1 MNKIKGFTLAEMLVV
16 MIIISILS
24 MLSIPVLIKNT
35 RDKEVFDLLKAT
47 YKKIETALIIDKIF
61 SFNVEDLGYISV
73 DNDIRIDDFAKF
85 LKEKLNVINYC
96 SPNEQCGFISDSL
109 NGYTLR
115 LINGSSLLI
124 NDDNN
129 AFRDNVDENNH
140 IIGSLY
146 MDIDG
151 PKGVNRAG
159 HDQFGF
165 YVTNKGL
172 IPMGGPKDEIMPF
185 TNCLRNP
192 DFSCTAWILVNGNED
207 YKKCPSV
214 VNWETN
220 PTCK

>member
-1 MNKIKGFTLAEMLVV
+1 MNKFSAFTLAEMLVV
-16 MIIISILS
+16 MIIIAVLS
-24 MLSIPVLIKNT
+24 MLSIPVLITNT
-35 RDKEVFDLLKAT
+35 RDKEVSDLLKTT

-61 SFNVEDLGYISV
+61 SFNVEDLGYVYV
-73 DNDIRIDDFAKF
+73 DNDIRIEDFAKF
-85 LKEKLNVINYC
+85 LKQKLNIINSC
-96 SPNEQCGFISDSL
+96 PPNEQCGFISESL

-124 NDDNN
+124 NDDNSG
-129 AFRDNVDENNH
+129 FTDNVDKHNN

-172 IPMGGPKDEIMPF
+172 IPMGGPKDDIIPF
-185 TNCLRNP
+185 TNCLKTP

-214 VNWETN
+214 INWETN